1 MIKLETTEKGI
12 VLNNFVEVPE
22 SIVGKL
28 RHTMQGY
35 HLKVFKDKFPY
46 LDKVL
51 FTQNDQYTVQ
61 FKTVPLQNENIDNIK
76 SLANIFKDA
85 CDLILVYET
94 SLEVLANVASDAKHL
109 FTEGPED

>member
-1 MIKLETTEKGI
+1 MIKLEITEKGI
-12 VLNNFVEVPE
+12 VLNNFVELPE

-35 HLKVFKDKFPY
+35 HLKVLKGKFTY

-51 FTQNDQYTVQ
+51 FTQNDQDPVQ
-61 FKTVPLQNENIDNIK
+61 FKAVPLPSENLDDIN
-76 SLANIFKDA
+76 SLASIFKAA
-85 CDLILVYET
+85 CDLILMYET
-94 SLEVLANVASDAKHL
+94 SLEVLANMASDAKYL